1 MMSATG
7 LTPDP
12 DPDAPPRRVSPDRL
26 KAYDALMASG
36 GIDAVTRAIAADQAP
51 AERGRTK

>member
-1 MMSATG
+1 MSATG